1 MAISTNIDDTANAAV
16 IEVSV
21 PDMYKASISRG
32 KVNVSPLVLDSALT
46 APNSQS
52 ARAVQRM
59 IP

>member
-1 MAISTNIDDTANAAV
+1 MAISTNMDDTANAAV
-16 IEVSV
+16 MEVSV

-32 KVNVSPLVLDSALT
+32 RVNVSPLVLDSALT
-46 APNSQS
+46 APNSPS